1 MIQVLGNVYGQ
12 NDAPSA
18 WHKTFDSEACQT
30 GWMRS
35 KLDPCLHTL
44 RDEKNQLCGIM
55 GVHVDNTAVGGAGK
69 KFEKAIA
76 TLKAR
81 FPYRKWRGVLRFA

>member
-1 MIQVLGNVYGQ
+1 MIEVLGNVYGQ
-12 NDAPSA
+12 NDEPSA

-55 GVHVDNTAVGGAGK
+55 GVM
-69 KFEKAIA
+69 
-76 TLKAR
+76 
-81 FPYRKWRGVLRFA
+81 